1 MTREFFSLGLRSLGS
16 QDQVARAFD
25 RSEFSSHVG
34 AHGKKALTRS
44 SLFGLS
50 AFLFATNVFA
60 TPTFPG
66 VIQSELGLAER
77 PDCELCHSGGVTG
90 RGTVNTPFGKSLRDR
105 GLSAGNQS
113 SLKTA
118 IAALTAEK
126 TDSDADGKGD
136 IEELKTDAD
145 PNVSSA
151 GGGGTPVEAP
161 EYGCIGRVGAASN
174 ASRGL
179 AFLMLGFGLV
189 LRRRS
194 SRA

>member
-1 MTREFFSLGLRSLGS
+1 MKTN
-16 QDQVARAFD
+16 
-25 RSEFSSHVG
+25 
-34 AHGKKALTRS
+34 LTRS
-44 SLFGLS
+44 SSLLGLS

-60 TPTFPG
+60 TPNFPS
-66 VIQSELGLAER
+66 VVESELNLVAR
-77 PDCELCHSGGVTG
+77 PGCELCHSGGVTG
-90 RGTVNTPFGKSLRDR
+90 RGTVNTPFGKSMRDR
-105 GLSAGNQS
+105 GLSASNEA

-126 TDSDADGKGD
+126 TDSDKDGKGD
-136 IEELKTDAD
+136 IDELKADED

-179 AFLMLGFGLV
+179 ALLVLGLGLV

-194 SRA
+194 RN